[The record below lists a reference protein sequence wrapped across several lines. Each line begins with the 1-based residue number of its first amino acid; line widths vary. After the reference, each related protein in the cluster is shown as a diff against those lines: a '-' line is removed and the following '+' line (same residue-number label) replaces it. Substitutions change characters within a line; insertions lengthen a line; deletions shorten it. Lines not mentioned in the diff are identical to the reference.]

1 MKQIEAIIR
10 KSKFDEVKKALHGI
24 EVNFFSYW
32 DVTGVGNE
40 KQGHVYRGI
49 SYSTTDIQRRYL
61 SIVVSDEF
69 LEKTVNTILESAY
82 TGNVGD
88 GKIFVS
94 EIKEAYRIRTKES
107 VGLLLYYAW
116 GFNLMYPGFEEGS
129 AGIFQFSMDSF
140 GIGAPENG
148 MTPEY
153 ADGGYTWWTDFLF
166 QGMFAATAATIVS
179 GAVAERSRIGKFGED
194 GKPKAIPGHS
204 IPLATAGVLILWLG
218 WFGFNGGSVLSADPE
233 LTSLVLVTTCLSA
246 AAGGVAAMVLS
257 YIMYKNLDLT
267 MFLNGILGGLVG
279 ITAGADL
286 MSPNEAILIGL
297 IAGVIIVLGVAL
309 VDKLKLDDPV
319 GAVAVHLICGI
330 WGTLAV
336 GIFGS
341 MAGGTQFMTQL
352 YGVLIIGA
360 FCVVTSGIIIGALK
374 ATIVGIFA
382 QEEEEASQSALSFS
396 GSVDAYYRTT
406 FGEAGV
412 STTSNGTS
420 FANQTGFAL
429 GTEATFNNDVLN
441 GVINQAYVYWNVSE
455 KTTLTIGR
463 FNTFLGYE
471 VIAPQGNF
479 NYSVSHLFS
488 NGPFS
493 HMGIKADFALSDDIS
508 LMLGVMNPWDTND
521 ITGTGEYSFGGQ
533 LGFYGQYLN
542 LYYDSGEND
551 GLGFEIDYTGG
562 FDLSDSFFFGINA
575 AYNTNSFTD
584 TGFYGAAI
592 YPQLAASDAFSLGL
606 RGEYFVATA
615 EGFEDAPVTALT
627 LTGSFTKDNLI
638 IKPEIRLDSW
648 GNDNEP
654 IIDNDGNATNS
665 LSSFAIAAIYS
676 F

>member
-1 MKQIEAIIR
+1 MKMITY
-10 KSKFDEVKKALHGI
+10 SNFGKK
-24 EVNFFSYW
+24 
-32 DVTGVGNE
+32 
-40 KQGHVYRGI
+40 
-49 SYSTTDIQRRYL
+49 
-61 SIVVSDEF
+61 
-69 LEKTVNTILESAY
+69 
-82 TGNVGD
+82 
-88 GKIFVS
+88 
-94 EIKEAYRIRTKES
+94 
-107 VGLLLYYAW
+107 
-116 GFNLMYPGFEEGS
+116 
-129 AGIFQFSMDSF
+129 
-140 GIGAPENG
+140 
-148 MTPEY
+148 
-153 ADGGYTWWTDFLF
+153 
-166 QGMFAATAATIVS
+166 
-179 GAVAERSRIGKFGED
+179 
-194 GKPKAIPGHS
+194 
-204 IPLATAGVLILWLG
+204 
-218 WFGFNGGSVLSADPE
+218 
-233 LTSLVLVTTCLSA
+233 
-246 AAGGVAAMVLS
+246 
-257 YIMYKNLDLT
+257 
-267 MFLNGILGGLVG
+267 
-279 ITAGADL
+279 
-286 MSPNEAILIGL
+286 
-297 IAGVIIVLGVAL
+297 IVLLAF
-309 VDKLKLDDPV
+309 
-319 GAVAVHLICGI
+319 LI
-330 WGTLAV
+330 
-336 GIFGS
+336 F
-341 MAGGTQFMTQL
+341 
-352 YGVLIIGA
+352 
-360 FCVVTSGIIIGALK
+360 TS
-374 ATIVGIFA
+374 VGIFA
-382 QEEEEASQSALSFS
+382 QEEEEATQSALSFS

-429 GTEATFNNDVLN
+429 GMANLVGSYETGSAGVVVDLVFGPRGTEATFNNDVLN

-592 YPQLAASDAFSLGL
+592 YPQLATSDAFSLGL